1 MKNKILHAGLL
12 LITLVSS
19 INVNAETNKDD
30 PFKLVQVV
38 AQELFD
44 RIAREQDVI
53 QKDSEQLR
61 LVVEE
66 ELAPSIN
73 HKFAAAKVLGPYYKN
88 TTKAQRDEFFKA
100 FREYLIATYAGIL
113 TLYKNQQVV
122 FEPATDIEGKS
133 RAQVKVRVLDEG
145 KPDIRIEFI
154 LRKNRDGE
162 WAAYDMVAEGI
173 SVLSSKTKELQG
185 LIRQQGIESVT
196 QLLLEK
202 SAKPILVKSIG

>member
-1 MKNKILHAGLL
+1 MKNKILNIGLL
-12 LITLVSS
+12 LATLISS
-19 INVNAETNKDD
+19 VNVNAETNKDD

-38 AQELFD
+38 AQGLFD
-44 RIAREQDVI
+44 RIAREQNVI
-53 QKDSEQLR
+53 QKDAEQLR
-61 LVVEE
+61 VVVEE

-73 HKFAAAKVLGPYYKN
+73 HKFAAAKVLGPYYKKS
-88 TTKAQRDEFFKA
+88 TKEQRAEFYKA
-100 FREYLIATYAGIL
+100 FRKYLIATYAGIL
-113 TLYKNQQVV
+113 TLYKDQQVV
-122 FEPATDIEGKS
+122 FEPASDIEGKR

-154 LRKNRDGE
+154 LRKNREGE

-196 QLLLEK
+196 ELLLEK
-202 SAKPILVKSIG
+202 SAKPIITKSIG

>member
-1 MKNKILHAGLL
+1 MKNKILNTGLL
-12 LITLVSS
+12 LITLIFS
-19 INVNAETNKDD
+19 INVNAEANKDD

-61 LVVEE
+61 VVVEE

-88 TTKAQRDEFFKA
+88 STKAQRAEFYKA

-122 FEPATDIEGKS
+122 FEPATNIEGKR

-196 QLLLEK
+196 ALLLEK

>member
-1 MKNKILHAGLL
+1 MNTKILNIGLL
-12 LITLVSS
+12 LATLVFST
-19 INVNAETNKDD
+19 NANAETIKED
-30 PFKLVQVV
+30 PFKLVQVI
-38 AQELFD
+38 AQGLFD
-44 RIAREQDVI
+44 RIAREQTLI
-53 QKDSEQLR
+53 QQDPEQLR
-61 LVVEE
+61 VVVAE

-73 HKFAAAKVLGPYYKN
+73 YKFAAAKVLGPYYKN
-88 TTKAQRDEFFKA
+88 STKAQRAEFYEA

-113 TLYKNQQVV
+113 TLYKDQQVV
-122 FEPATDIEGKS
+122 FEPATDIDGKR

-154 LRKNRDGE
+154 LRKNKEGE

-196 QLLLEK
+196 ELLLEK
-202 SAKPILVKSIG
+202 SAKPILVKNLG

>member
-1 MKNKILHAGLL
+1 MKNKILHIGLL

-19 INVNAETNKDD
+19 INLNAETNKDD

-53 QKDSEQLR
+53 QKDAEQLR
-61 LVVEE
+61 VVVEE

-88 TTKAQRDEFFKA
+88 STKAQRAEFYKA
-100 FREYLIATYAGIL
+100 FRKYLIATYAGIL
-113 TLYKNQQVV
+113 TLYKDQQVV
-122 FEPATDIEGKS
+122 FEPATDIEGKR

-202 SAKPILVKSIG
+202 SAKPILTKSIG